1 MAHSAG
7 VCTNVGRTAAP
18 TVRADECPRHGW
30 RRVRVFVRFALALL
44 VFGFAMWS
52 AGGRAYACDPVTGV
66 GCDTTPSPPSSP
78 VTNPPPGTESPPQT
92 RPPVGE
98 PFIPPAPSTAPPQ
111 TTLPETTTEAPSTTQ
126 APSTEAPSTTAATDT
141 TSTSSGGGV
150 GPLKLGLLAGGVLL
164 AGGAGAA
171 IVVARKNPNED
182 ALTAFTNAAAA
193 AREDQRVANQS
204 IDALGVQFSAL
215 TSQLTA
221 AEDTAAKRH
230 AYIDNVARPALISS
244 RNWTFWPAAGVGVS
258 GGLLTGIPETI
269 ANASRIPDKR
279 IAAAVVA
286 LLGATQVVVSGM
298 AWYNAPSIDQIDQAI
313 SSLHASVDADLA
325 KASTAIQAQIAQV
338 NSASN
343 TAAQAAQAAADRAKS
358 FENLLQNAPSTPSTQ

>member
-1 MAHSAG
+1 MTVNGTARSYWHRAG
-7 VCTNVGRTAAP
+7 
-18 TVRADECPRHGW
+18 
-30 RRVRVFVRFALALL
+30 VFVRFALALL
-44 VFGFAMWS
+44 VFGLAMWS

-66 GCDTTPSPPSSP
+66 GCDLTPPPPSSP
-78 VTNPPPGTESPPQT
+78 ATNPPGTESPPQT

-98 PFIPPAPSTAPPQ
+98 PFIPPSTSTAPPQ
-111 TTLPETTTEAPSTTQ
+111 TTLPETTTQAPSTTEAPSTTQ
-126 APSTEAPSTTAATDT
+126 APSTEAPSTTAAPDT

-150 GPLKLGLLAGGVLL
+150 GPLKLGLLVGSVLL
-164 AGGAGAA
+164 AGVAGAA

-182 ALTAFTNAAAA
+182 ALTAFTNAAAE
-193 AREDQRVANQS
+193 AREQQRLANQS
-204 IDALGVQFSAL
+204 IDALGAQFSAL
-215 TSQLTA
+215 TTQLTA
-221 AEDTAAKRH
+221 AEDKAAKRH
-230 AYIDNVARPALISS
+230 DYIDTVARPALISS

-258 GGLLTGIPETI
+258 GGVLTGIPETI
-269 ANASRIPDKR
+269 ANASRFPDKR

-298 AWYNAPSIDQIDQAI
+298 AWYNAPSVDQIDQAV

-343 TAAQAAQAAADRAKS
+343 AAAKAAQAAADRAKS